1 MNIIGFKKIALLIG
15 TLTIISYILVK
26 PIGEYAIDDDWA
38 YVKSLSHLHFEG
50 RLKILDWNPMSLI
63 GHLFWG
69 ILFTKLFGFSF
80 TVTKISV
87 VGVLLIECLTLA
99 AFLRR
104 FQVSL
109 SCGLMAILTIFF
121 NPLHFYHS
129 FLYDTDI
136 PAIAWQLL
144 SLFFYLRAL
153 EKQKRGQS
161 RDLILGSIFGSL
173 AFLVRQNGLLVVAA
187 FFIYLLLWGRE
198 KLTSFRILISSF
210 SLPLATFVIFQYW
223 YNTVH
228 GPTEAFVKSSQALL
242 NSILSPSLELIA
254 AYSFFLMM
262 YLGFFLV
269 PLTLSSRLDHLL
281 KNPRKWV
288 ALYFSICLFAIVMC
302 LLMAIGPN
310 LSFPYLPNKLTPFGF
325 MSPNEVVVGNR
336 AVLWTGPV
344 SWVITFSPS
353 CHLSPFFSCVAILV
367 RIAKQNLFGSPL
379 SICFRFFFSSKLYIP

>member
-15 TLTIISYILVK
+15 ILTIVSYMLVN

-38 YVKSLSHLHFEG
+38 YVKSLGHLHFEG
-50 RLKILDWNPMSLI
+50 RLKILDWNPMSLV

-87 VGVLLIECLTLA
+87 VGLLLIECLTLA
-99 AFLRR
+99 AFLHS
-104 FQVSL
+104 FQMSR
-109 SCGLMAILTIFF
+109 SCGLIAILTIFF

-153 EKQKRGQS
+153 ERQEKSQS

-187 FFIYLLLWGRE
+187 FFIYLLIWKRE
-198 KLTSFRILISSF
+198 KLRSFQILVSSF
-210 SLPLATFVIFQYW
+210 SLPLATFIIFEYW

-228 GPTEAFVKSSQALL
+228 GPTEAFVKSSHALL

-254 AYSFFLMM
+254 AYSFFLIM
-262 YLGFFLV
+262 YLGFFLA

-281 KNPRKWV
+281 KNPRKRV
-288 ALYFSICLFAIVMC
+288 ALYLS
-302 LLMAIGPN
+302 LLV
-310 LSFPYLPNKLTPFGF
+310 FLPL
-325 MSPNEVVVGNR
+325 
-336 AVLWTGPV
+336 
-344 SWVITFSPS
+344 
-353 CHLSPFFSCVAILV
+353 
-367 RIAKQNLFGSPL
+367 
-379 SICFRFFFSSKLYIP
+379 